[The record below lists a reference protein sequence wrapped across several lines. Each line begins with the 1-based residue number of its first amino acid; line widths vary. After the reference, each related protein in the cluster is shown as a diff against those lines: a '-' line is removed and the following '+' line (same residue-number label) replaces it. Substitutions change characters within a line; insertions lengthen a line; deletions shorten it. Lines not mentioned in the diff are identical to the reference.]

1 MKICIL
7 TFEFNYNYG
16 AVLQAY
22 ALSKTL
28 KKYGHEVWI
37 MNRGWETYA
46 GEKSKQFKLKGLL
59 GDLMGRFVTLKAFRD
74 FKHKYLNLT
83 SPVKD
88 YQDLCTKSETFDAV
102 IVGSDQIWNDEIFQY
117 MGLYYFAESFR
128 HVSKKIAYAVSFG
141 KNSFIVPERF
151 KDKLLT
157 ELLGFNALSVR
168 ETSGINILSD
178 LGFKSSLVLDP
189 TLLLAPSDFPV
200 GKRKHNY
207 KYVCR
212 FLLDE
217 TFGKREFIR
226 KFTDNLNL
234 KEVNNYL
241 NLDFAFP
248 IIRKVVNNKYISIP
262 DWLSNIK
269 NAEFVLTDS
278 FHGMVFSILFHKQ
291 FLVFQNKK
299 RGNARF
305 ESLLGKLG
313 LLDHLISEDEDYN
326 LKYKCIDY
334 IKVDEKLKELRDIS
348 MSFLID
354 ALK

>member
-22 ALSKTL
+22 ALSFTL
-28 KKYGHEVWI
+28 RKYGHEVWI
-37 MNRGWETYA
+37 MNRGWENYS
-46 GEKSKQFKLKGLL
+46 GEKNRHFKLKDLL
-59 GDLMGRFVTLKAFRD
+59 GELMGRFVTLKAFLD
-74 FKHKYLNLT
+74 FKSQYLNLT

-88 YQDLCTKSETFDAV
+88 YQDLCFKSDAFDAV

-117 MGLYYFAESFR
+117 MGLYYFAESFH

-141 KNSFIVPERF
+141 KDSFTVPERF
-151 KDKLLT
+151 KDELLT
-157 ELLGFNALSVR
+157 ALHGFNALSVR
-168 ETSGINILSD
+168 ESSGIKILSD

-217 TFGKREFIR
+217 TPIKRDFLR
-226 KFTDNLNL
+226 KFSNNLSL

-241 NLDFAFP
+241 NLDCSFP
-248 IIRKVVNNKYISIP
+248 IVKKVVNNKYIPIP
-262 DWLSNIK
+262 EWLSNIK

-305 ESLLGKLG
+305 ESLLGKLD
-313 LLDHLISEDEDYN
+313 LLNHLISEGEEYN
-326 LKYKCIDY
+326 LRYKLIDY
-334 IKVDEKLKELRDIS
+334 KQVDEKLKELRDKS
-348 MSFLID
+348 MSFLVD
-354 ALK
+354 SLK